1 MSKPKTEYRLFS
13 KVETITPRDYLE
25 LQLNVGKDIKLNYQL
40 TPPTGYA
47 VNDDGYPN
55 GHKYPKK
62 TTEKNGTNGLKS
74 FMRLNVPEQV
84 NGTLEMKRV
93 LFDGSKKCLVG
104 FYLQEN
110 IFISANISTMK
121 KIN

>member
-25 LQLNVGKDIKLNYQL
+25 LQLNVGKDIKITGLL
-40 TPPTGYA
+40 TPSTGNA

-93 LFDGSKKCLVG
+93 LFDGFKKCLVG
-104 FYLQEN
+104 FCLQEN
-110 IFISANISTMK
+110 IFISENISTMK

>member
-25 LQLNVGKDIKLNYQL
+25 LQLNVGKDIKITGLL
-40 TPPTGYA
+40 TPSTGNA

-104 FYLQEN
+104 FCLQEN

>member
-25 LQLNVGKDIKLNYQL
+25 LQLNVGKDIKITGLL
-40 TPPTGYA
+40 TPSTGNA
-47 VNDDGYPN
+47 VNDDGYPT

-84 NGTLEMKRV
+84 NGILEMKHV
-93 LFDGSKKCLVG
+93 PFDGFKKCLVG
-104 FYLQEN
+104 FCLQEN

>member
-25 LQLNVGKDIKLNYQL
+25 LQLNVGKDIKITGLL
-40 TPPTGYA
+40 TPSTGNA
-47 VNDDGYPN
+47 VNDDGYPT

-84 NGTLEMKRV
+84 NGTLEMKHV
-93 LFDGSKKCLVG
+93 LFDGFKKCLVG
-104 FYLQEN
+104 FCLQEN
-110 IFISANISTMK
+110 IFISGNISMMK

>member
-25 LQLNVGKDIKLNYQL
+25 LQLNVGKDIKSTGML
-40 TPPTGYA
+40 TPSTGNA

-93 LFDGSKKCLVG
+93 LFDGFKKCLVG
-104 FYLQEN
+104 FCLQEN
-110 IFISANISTMK
+110 IFISENISTMK